1 MISKKRGGKIKVGT
15 CNSEEIFENFE
26 YSTTRKTS
34 FIFYQKSSYNQES
47 KTKHSAFG
55 NKEFQEYSFR
65 IILQFSKSEDNFI
78 QTDIVILI
86 KLLTKAKIY
95 SLYRI

>member
-34 FIFYQKSSYNQES
+34 F
-47 KTKHSAFG
+47 TKKVHTTKNPKPNIQHSAIKNSRSTALELFY
-55 NKEFQEYSFR
+55 NSLKVR
-65 IILQFSKSEDNFI
+65 ITSYK
-78 QTDIVILI
+78 QT
-86 KLLTKAKIY
+86 LL
-95 SLYRI
+95 S